1 MTYPFADTGRSKDHT
16 PSIRCFDRPFLIH
29 IIRDV
34 FVIFPVVTVP
44 EFSLK
49 AAPVTYIAMTNG
61 EDEAQVVAENLT
73 DNARSIMRNKGGL
86 VAARA
91 MYPIPETKWSDP
103 GHVTAPRHSGHHAG
117 PTEGPS
123 RA

>member
-1 MTYPFADTGRSKDHT
+1 MTYPFADTGRSKDDT
-16 PSIRCFDRPFLIH
+16 PSIGCFDRPFLIH

-34 FVIFPVVTVP
+34 FVISPIVTVP

-49 AAPVTYIAMTNG
+49 AALVTYMDITNG

-86 VAARA
+86 VAART

-103 GHVTAPRHSGHHAG
+103 GHVTAPRHSGHHAD
-117 PTEGPS
+117 PSEGPS
-123 RA
+123 WA